1 MPFSK
6 EDKALTNELTP
17 VQKIGSTED
26 IDDIFEDKLQKR
38 RTGHFSK
45 KIWDTL
51 DRPQARERLTKA
63 RAYWRERDNCGWT
76 GKPHRPGSLETNTSF
91 NTPDIQSDGPKTLY
105 HRIGHSPSS
114 WSEVSFVYQHACW
127 LLLLVFL
134 ICIFRKVVYWRP

>member
-63 RAYWRERDNCGWT
+63 RAY
-76 GKPHRPGSLETNTSF
+76 
-91 NTPDIQSDGPKTLY
+91 
-105 HRIGHSPSS
+105 
-114 WSEVSFVYQHACW
+114 
-127 LLLLVFL
+127 
-134 ICIFRKVVYWRP
+134 